1 MLTLEQIIKA
11 LDDRNWKRVSEGSGV
26 NYQTVWKIARG
37 NAGNVSYETVK
48 KLSDYLLEKKPEE

>member
-1 MLTLEQIIKA
+1 MLTLEQIILA
-11 LDDRNWKRVSEGSGV
+11 LGDRNWKRVSEGAEV

-48 KLSDYLLEKKPEE
+48 KLSDYLEKKPGD

>member
-1 MLTLEQIIKA
+1 MFTLEQIILA
-11 LDDRNWKRVSEGSGV
+11 LGDRNWKRVSEGAGV

-48 KLSDYLLEKKPEE
+48 KLSDYLEKKPGD

>member
-1 MLTLEQIIKA
+1 MLTLEQIIIT
-11 LDDRNWKRVSEGSGV
+11 LGDRNWKRVSEGSGV

-48 KLSDYLLEKKPEE
+48 KLSDYLEKKPCE

>member
-1 MLTLEQIIKA
+1 MEQIILA
-11 LDDRNWKRVSEGSGV
+11 LGDRNWKRVSEGAGV

-48 KLSDYLLEKKPEE
+48 RLSDYLEKKPGD